1 MTERKNELLSRE
13 WTQDCTAGG
22 SETGWKDV
30 TGSSSGRCR
39 EMKGLERCESSRNT
53 RNLGLGSQGEADGT
67 QMIFSN
73 VQKGKHCLAYVSE
86 QLSHACTQKQP
97 ENRF

>member
-1 MTERKNELLSRE
+1 MVERKNELLSRE

-73 VQKGKHCLAYVSE
+73 VQKGKHCLASVSE